1 MKRFATIFVA
11 LLASTALAQ
20 PGGSPPNGPPPNGES
35 ATAPPPN
42 PSNAEQTRT
51 RNRRQGRPPQG
62 VTTLPEQVPPTTGRP
77 SRPGRPGGGGPPAV
91 QPMPMPTPP
100 VRPVPP
106 VARPPFTTPNPW
118 HRPTASQWFWHGR
131 WVNRIRGPAFVWP
144 PGHPY
149 VRRTVGQFL
158 PSVFLQPR
166 FWFDAVGPLGL
177 PRAPIGFRWIR
188 HGPDLLLVNMRTG
201 RIVDVAWGVFF
212 F

>member
-1 MKRFATIFVA
+1 MKRFAAILVA

-20 PGGSPPNGPPPNGES
+20 TEGSPPNGQSANGPPPS
-35 ATAPPPN
+35 R
-42 PSNAEQTRT
+42 SNSDQTRS
-51 RNRRQGRPPQG
+51 RGRRQGQPSQG
-62 VTTLPEQVPPTTGRP
+62 VTTLPDQVPSTAGRP
-77 SRPGRPGGGGPPAV
+77 SRPGGPGGGGPPAV

-106 VARPPFTTPNPW
+106 VARPPVARPPFTPNPW
-118 HRPTASQWFWHGR
+118 HRPTASQWYWHGR

-149 VRRTVGQFL
+149 VRRSIGQFL
-158 PSVFLQPR
+158 PRVFLQSR
-166 FWFDAVGPLGL
+166 FWFDNVGPLGL
-177 PRAPIGFRWIR
+177 PRAPFGFRWIR
-188 HGPDLLLVNMRTG
+188 HGPDLLLVNMTTG